1 MTDTDHETTAV
12 RVERFRTAHSE
23 PAGIIVLEL
32 AQNQGAGYQFSMTLS
47 MAQQIVKSLQDQI
60 SKTKGKLS

>member
-1 MTDTDHETTAV
+1 MSDRDREPTAV

-32 AQNQGAGYQFSMTLS
+32 GANQGVGYQFSMTLS
-47 MAQQIVKSLQDQI
+47 MAQQIVKSVQEQI